1 MMREDL
7 QERRRQW
14 EDAERRQKAE
24 NDRES
29 LLLAKAVAEVVKR
42 MRKEIGLSQ
51 EKLAELV
58 GIHRTYMGLVEGG
71 KNVITIRTAQRLC
84 QALAITMPEFFEM
97 VEKQLQS

>member
-1 MMREDL
+1 MREEL

-14 EDAERRQKAE
+14 EETERRQKAE

-29 LLLAKAVAEVVKR
+29 ILLAKAVAEVVKR
-42 MRKEIGLSQ
+42 LRKEVGISQ

-84 QALAITMPEFFEM
+84 QAFGITMPEFFEM
-97 VEKQLQS
+97 VEKQQTL